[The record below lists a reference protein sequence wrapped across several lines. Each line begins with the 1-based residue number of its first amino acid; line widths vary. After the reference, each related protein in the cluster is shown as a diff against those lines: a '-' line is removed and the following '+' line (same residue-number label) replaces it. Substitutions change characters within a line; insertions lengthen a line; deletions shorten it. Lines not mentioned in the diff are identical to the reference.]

1 MSSLF
6 YIWDAGQHH
15 PDVTIET
22 LEQAE
27 YYATNSQSTGFT
39 EKLKNWLL
47 NVESIA
53 TNPELAANFDEE
65 IIGSFTHVDRYF
77 DAVDNVFKIE
87 QGLLLKSKYLYKV
100 LVETLRQHGLVAF
113 DARSYHFF
121 SQEKIFPEQES
132 IERMLDAVR
141 PVSKEQL
148 EQFKA
153 VPPTREQLIL
163 FSDRWLKNNQ
173 DILHFFETKKNN
185 QFNQLRE
192 GWFRDINSEIYESIS
207 ILCPTNGNNI
217 MYTDI
222 SLMSYIQLKPNV
234 ILQMTRTHYINGYTL
249 QYLPDIH
256 GVEGKADHFHD
267 PKQLQY
273 VLQQIHDFL
282 VYDETQH
289 QDIETLNQWVNHG
302 SEKAYT
308 FPYPRLMLAKY
319 LNDPL
324 YDDLVAEAVP
334 ILKAQQRFKPSHP
347 WYIDPS
353 LENTYVEVQKRL
365 DGLLLR

>member
-15 PDVTIET
+15 PDATIET

-39 EKLKNWLL
+39 DKLKNWLL
-47 NVESIA
+47 NVESIV

-65 IIGSFTHVDRYF
+65 IIGSFTHVNRYF

-132 IERMLDAVR
+132 IERMLDVVR
-141 PVSKEQL
+141 PVTKEQL

-163 FSDRWLKNNQ
+163 FSDRWLDMNK
-173 DILHFFETKKNN
+173 ETLEFTRGIKKN
-185 QFNQLRE
+185 QFNQITSY
-192 GWFRDINSEIYESIS
+192 FRDFHDQLYEEII
-207 ILCPTNGNNI
+207 ILGSNKSGTLA
-217 MYTDI
+217 YRQV
-222 SLMSYIQLKPNV
+222 SLTSYIQTSSEKAIR
-234 ILQMTRTHYINGYTL
+234 ILRQHLIDGYTL
-249 QYLPDIH
+249 QYLPNDH
-256 GVEGKADHFHD
+256 GIMGEPSHFND
-267 PKQLQY
+267 PKQLQH
-273 VLQQIHDFL
+273 VLQQVHDFL
-282 VYDETQH
+282 IYDAEKH
-289 QDIETLNQWVNHG
+289 NNIETLNQWLNHG
-302 SEKAYT
+302 DEKEYITGLGAIS
-308 FPYPRLMLAKY
+308 RLVLAKY
-319 LNDPL
+319 VNDPL
-324 YDDLVAEAVP
+324 YDQLVAEALPYVNRNKFFKNMTVEQFHERLEQEIKN
-334 ILKAQQRFKPSHP
+334 IL
-347 WYIDPS
+347 
-353 LENTYVEVQKRL
+353 ET
-365 DGLLLR
+365 